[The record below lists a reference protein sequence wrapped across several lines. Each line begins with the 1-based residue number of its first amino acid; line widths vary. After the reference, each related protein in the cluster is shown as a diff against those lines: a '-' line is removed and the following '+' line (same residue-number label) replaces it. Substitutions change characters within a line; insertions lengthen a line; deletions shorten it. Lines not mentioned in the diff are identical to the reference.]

1 MIGTRCRWER
11 QPAGEIWATLQHRDR
26 SVGGKLLRGRARE
39 GGVLQNWPSRILAA
53 GGQRLGHRVG
63 MTLQNPG
70 HIRALRG
77 RLAKGPLEKGL
88 PGPESC
94 LVTEALCRRSG
105 PSCSLALG
113 AARAPWATGPVL
125 WSPSGHLVSV
135 AACLAEPPA
144 IYSPLTRHQPL
155 RSEQAR

>member
-1 MIGTRCRWER
+1 MSERVIGTGCRWER
-11 QPAGEIWATLQHRDR
+11 QPAGEIGATLQHRDR

-88 PGPESC
+88 SGPESC
-94 LVTEALCRRSG
+94 LVTEAL
-105 PSCSLALG
+105 
-113 AARAPWATGPVL
+113 
-125 WSPSGHLVSV
+125 
-135 AACLAEPPA
+135 
-144 IYSPLTRHQPL
+144 
-155 RSEQAR
+155 